1 MAFLCMCCPVYVV
14 YVRLGG
20 PISDAPVE
28 VYTIADEVCL
38 PDAWLAMLEFCVSP
52 RQVFAHPTDIDS
64 PNLRLS
70 SSLLP
75 SVMLMSGATQV
86 LLWIDTSIYD
96 IPALQSFK
104 KQWLVKWFHIF

>member
-14 YVRLGG
+14 YVRLSG

-38 PDAWLAMLEFCVSP
+38 PDAWLAMLGFVVPP
-52 RQVFAHPTDIDS
+52 RQFLHIQLTLIPD
-64 PNLRLS
+64 LRLS

-75 SVMLMSGATQV
+75 SVMLMSAAPRV
-86 LLWIDTSIYD
+86 FL
-96 IPALQSFK
+96 
-104 KQWLVKWFHIF
+104 